1 MPSTTFLVDT
11 NVLSE
16 LARARPNARVVAWAR
31 TVAKISMS
39 VITLEEIQFGL
50 AWRPY
55 PRIQAWFET
64 FVNDYCDVRVVT
76 SEIATIAGRLR
87 GQLAA
92 RGVPRTQV
100 DMLIAAT
107 AHVER
112 LTLVTRNV
120 RDFTECGIALLDPF
134 R

>member
-1 MPSTTFLVDT
+1 
-11 NVLSE
+11 
-16 LARARPNARVVAWAR
+16 
-31 TVAKISMS
+31 MS

-50 AWRPY
+50 AWRPN

-64 FVNDYCDVRVVT
+64 FVNDHCDVRAVT

-87 GQLAA
+87 AA
-92 RGVPRTQV
+92 RGLPRTQA

-120 RDFTECGIALLDPF
+120 RDFAECGIALLDPF

>member
-11 NVLSE
+11 NLLSE

>member
-87 GQLAA
+87 GQLAD